1 MTDPAALLLLTSM
14 GTVAVG
20 ALSIATLN
28 AWQGW
33 LDIRR
38 MEIDPRRRPSAHCP
52 QRARRAPRPRPPPRT
67 HRQRQLTFRGR
78 QGDESR
84 QRY

>member
-20 ALSIATLN
+20 ALSITTLN

-33 LDIRR
+33 LEIRR
-38 MEIDPRRRPSAHCP
+38 MEIDPGAGRPRGARNELAEL
-52 QRARRAPRPRPPPRT
+52 RARVRRLEGIAN
-67 HRQRQLTFRGR
+67 G
-78 QGDESR
+78 S
-84 QRY
+84 

>member
-20 ALSIATLN
+20 ALSITTLN

-33 LDIRR
+33 LEIRR
-38 MEIDPRRRPSAHCP
+38 MEIDPRHGRPP
-52 QRARRAPRPRPPPRT
+52 RARTELAELRARVRR
-67 HRQRQLTFRGR
+67 LEGIAN
-78 QGDESR
+78 GG
-84 QRY
+84 

>member
-20 ALSIATLN
+20 ALSITTLN

-33 LDIRR
+33 LEIRR
-38 MEIDPRRRPSAHCP
+38 MEIDPRQGRPRGARNELAEL
-52 QRARRAPRPRPPPRT
+52 RARVRRLEGIAN
-67 HRQRQLTFRGR
+67 G
-78 QGDESR
+78 G
-84 QRY
+84 

>member
-1 MTDPAALLLLTSM
+1 MIDPAALLLLTSM

-33 LDIRR
+33 LEIRR
-38 MEIDPRRRPSAHCP
+38 MEIDPRRGRANGARNELAEL
-52 QRARRAPRPRPPPRT
+52 RARIRRLEGIAN
-67 HRQRQLTFRGR
+67 G
-78 QGDESR
+78 G
-84 QRY
+84 